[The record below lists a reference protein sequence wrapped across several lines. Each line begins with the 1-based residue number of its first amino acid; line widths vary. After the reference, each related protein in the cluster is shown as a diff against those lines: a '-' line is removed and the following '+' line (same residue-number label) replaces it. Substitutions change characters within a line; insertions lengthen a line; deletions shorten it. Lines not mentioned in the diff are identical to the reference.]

1 MREEIPEIMY
11 DRLAAL
17 LAVDGRRREELLTS
31 FGLSQDDETT
41 LRGLVEQAVST
52 SYFDLG
58 IGSMFPSLLSGGM
71 PEVEGFELIR
81 ELGRGGMGIVYLA
94 RDRELDRYVALK
106 FIRGGLGEDDSKRL
120 LEEAR
125 TVAKLDHHGIVQV
138 HQFGRRDDL
147 VFIASGYIEGETLKD
162 RIAREREAC
171 EVVGNDDRRLDR
183 GSPAT
188 SRTRIDEVLKLIR
201 EIAAAMT
208 YAHGRGIVH
217 RDLKPSNILIDEH
230 ARPYVADFGIALREN
245 NQQNA
250 ADPVGTIGYMSPEQ
264 LGAISGPITPASDV
278 FSIGVLLYEFATLR
292 RPFGATTLA
301 EARKEIK
308 QCERLDPRKLCQ
320 GLPPEIGQLCR
331 RAMMLDPAERYE
343 DAGALLM
350 DIDQAIAGT
359 LQPPS
364 WSLRHGVHLIRRH
377 RIAAAVLASV
387 GMTVAASGLAW
398 SVIRANAVSTG
409 TVVFDG
415 RVPEVVSV
423 RPFDPETRR
432 LGGARK
438 LRVKQGSLTLPA
450 GRYRITVTD
459 EAGTIE
465 YTRMVIGNADTVIFV
480 GNGSRLLQLEEMVLV
495 PGGEYIVGYDTS
507 PLRAM
512 QSRVVTV
519 DSFLIDRHEVTNEQ
533 YRAFVLSTGHRGS
546 PLWGEVYDEALDHL
560 PVVGVSQNDARAYAE
575 WAGKR
580 LPTDHEWEIAAAGF
594 DRRAH
599 PWGAADRELETVQ
612 IDAPHFV
619 GGFTEFED
627 PQYLDLY
634 LGNVLAADS
643 DTPDITPSGIMHLSG
658 NVAEWTDSVMSPYG
672 APADDLAAI
681 AKGNT
686 FMIPDEQL
694 HTNQEAFFPG
704 ASARTLGLGFRCA
717 ASIPQEN

>member
-41 LRGLVEQAVST
+41 LRGLVEQAIST
-52 SYFDLG
+52 SDFDLG

-71 PEVEGFELIR
+71 PDVDGFELIR

-171 EVVGNDDRRLDR
+171 EVVGDDDRRLDR

-245 NQQNA
+245 NQQDA

-264 LGAISGPITPASDV
+264 LGAISAPITPASDV
-278 FSIGVLLYEFATLR
+278 FSIGILLYEFATLR

-359 LQPPS
+359 LQPPA
-364 WSLRHGVHLIRRH
+364 WSLRHGMHLIRRH
-377 RIAAAVLASV
+377 RIAATILASV
-387 GMTVAASGLAW
+387 GITAAIGGLAW
-398 SVIRANAVSTG
+398 SAYDTEIISMGSVL
-409 TVVFDG
+409 FDG
-415 RVPEVVSV
+415 DVPDVVDV
-423 RPFDPETRR
+423 QAIDPETRL
-432 LGGARK
+432 LGEPK
-438 LRVKQGSLTLPA
+438 TFRVNQGSITLPE
-450 GRYRITVTD
+450 GRYRISVSH
-459 EAGTIE
+459 GPRSIE
-465 YTRMVIGNADTVIFV
+465 YTRSVHDARESLVYVTPDRPAFQL
-480 GNGSRLLQLEEMVLV
+480 NGMVLI
-495 PGGEYIVGYDTS
+495 PGGEYMVGYDDS
-507 PLRAM
+507 PLGEMR
-512 QSRVVTV
+512 SRVITV
-519 DSFLIDRHEVTNEQ
+519 APFLIDRCEITNAE
-533 YRAFVLSTGHRGS
+533 YREFVLSTRPS
-546 PLWGEVYDEALDHL
+546 RLSALGRDL
-560 PVVGVSQNDARAYAE
+560 QRCARSAPVVGVSQHDARAYAE

-580 LPTDHEWEIAAAGF
+580 LPTDHEWEVAAAGS
-594 DRRAH
+594 DRRPY
-599 PWGAADRELETVQ
+599 PWGGSAIDLETVQ
-612 IDAPHFV
+612 LDAPTFV
-619 GGFTEFED
+619 GRLNDFEA
-627 PQYLDLY
+627 QESLDLY
-634 LGNVLAADS
+634 LGRVVPAGSVTADM
-643 DTPDITPSGIMHLSG
+643 TPSGILHLAG
-658 NVAEWTDSVMSPYG
+658 NVGEWTDNLMTPFG
-672 APADDLAAI
+672 TPDENAAAI

-686 FMIPDEQL
+686 FMIPDQAL
-694 HTNQEAFFPG
+694 HTSQEAFFPG
-704 ASARTLGLGFRCA
+704 VRTRSLGIGFRCA
-717 ASIPQEN
+717 ASVPNKN